1 MNIFEQ
7 ATRRAI
13 RFESAKGDL
22 SVEQLW
28 DLPLQS
34 RNQFDL
40 DTVAKTVNRQLNAVT
55 EESFVSVREN
65 PAKETLSLK
74 LEIVKHIISVKLQEA
89 EEARNRANK
98 ASEKEKL
105 LRLLDEK
112 QNVLLINNADCAYL
126 KCTKTSIGENILY
139 ATRNYEFVQNAGKA
153 IREKKKLSFDLAL
166 DRRII
171 ETVFT
176 YAGEESGF
184 SAALIITM
192 SDVTEG
198 RNAVKVR
205 REFFS
210 NASHE
215 LKTPITSIKGSA

>member
-74 LEIVKHIISVKLQEA
+74 LELVKHIISVKLQEA

-112 QNVLLINNADCAYL
+112 QNEALRSLTPEEIQERL
-126 KCTKTSIGENILY
+126 K
-139 ATRNYEFVQNAGKA
+139 A
-153 IREKKKLSFDLAL
+153 LA
-166 DRRII
+166 
-171 ETVFT
+171 
-176 YAGEESGF
+176 
-184 SAALIITM
+184 
-192 SDVTEG
+192 
-198 RNAVKVR
+198 
-205 REFFS
+205 
-210 NASHE
+210 
-215 LKTPITSIKGSA
+215 

>member
-74 LEIVKHIISVKLQEA
+74 MELVKHIISVKLQEA

-112 QNVLLINNADCAYL
+112 QNEALRALTPEEIQERL
-126 KCTKTSIGENILY
+126 K
-139 ATRNYEFVQNAGKA
+139 A
-153 IREKKKLSFDLAL
+153 LA
-166 DRRII
+166 
-171 ETVFT
+171 
-176 YAGEESGF
+176 
-184 SAALIITM
+184 
-192 SDVTEG
+192 
-198 RNAVKVR
+198 
-205 REFFS
+205 
-210 NASHE
+210 
-215 LKTPITSIKGSA
+215 

>member
-74 LEIVKHIISVKLQEA
+74 LELVKHIISVKLQEA

-112 QNVLLINNADCAYL
+112 QNEALRALTPEEIQERL
-126 KCTKTSIGENILY
+126 K
-139 ATRNYEFVQNAGKA
+139 A
-153 IREKKKLSFDLAL
+153 LA
-166 DRRII
+166 
-171 ETVFT
+171 
-176 YAGEESGF
+176 
-184 SAALIITM
+184 
-192 SDVTEG
+192 
-198 RNAVKVR
+198 
-205 REFFS
+205 
-210 NASHE
+210 
-215 LKTPITSIKGSA
+215 

>member
-40 DTVAKTVNRQLNAVT
+40 DTIAKTVNRQLNAVT

-65 PAKETLSLK
+65 PAKEILSLK

-112 QNVLLINNADCAYL
+112 QNEALRALTPEEIQERL
-126 KCTKTSIGENILY
+126 K
-139 ATRNYEFVQNAGKA
+139 A
-153 IREKKKLSFDLAL
+153 LA
-166 DRRII
+166 
-171 ETVFT
+171 
-176 YAGEESGF
+176 
-184 SAALIITM
+184 
-192 SDVTEG
+192 
-198 RNAVKVR
+198 
-205 REFFS
+205 
-210 NASHE
+210 
-215 LKTPITSIKGSA
+215 

>member
-13 RFESAKGDL
+13 RFESTKGDL

-40 DTVAKTVNRQLNAVT
+40 DTVAKTVNRQLNDVT

-74 LEIVKHIISVKLQEA
+74 LELVKHIISVKLQEA
-89 EEARNRANK
+89 EEARNRANR

-112 QNVLLINNADCAYL
+112 QNEALRALTPEEIQERL
-126 KCTKTSIGENILY
+126 K
-139 ATRNYEFVQNAGKA
+139 A
-153 IREKKKLSFDLAL
+153 LA
-166 DRRII
+166 
-171 ETVFT
+171 
-176 YAGEESGF
+176 
-184 SAALIITM
+184 
-192 SDVTEG
+192 
-198 RNAVKVR
+198 
-205 REFFS
+205 
-210 NASHE
+210 
-215 LKTPITSIKGSA
+215 

>member
-13 RFESAKGDL
+13 RFESVKGDL

-40 DTVAKTVNRQLNAVT
+40 DTIAKTVNRQLNDVT

-74 LEIVKHIISVKLQEA
+74 LELVKHIISVKLQEA

-112 QNVLLINNADCAYL
+112 QNEALRALTPEEIQERL
-126 KCTKTSIGENILY
+126 K
-139 ATRNYEFVQNAGKA
+139 A
-153 IREKKKLSFDLAL
+153 LA
-166 DRRII
+166 
-171 ETVFT
+171 
-176 YAGEESGF
+176 
-184 SAALIITM
+184 
-192 SDVTEG
+192 
-198 RNAVKVR
+198 
-205 REFFS
+205 
-210 NASHE
+210 
-215 LKTPITSIKGSA
+215 

>member
-13 RFESAKGDL
+13 RFESTKGDL

-40 DTVAKTVNRQLNAVT
+40 DTVAKTVNRQLNDVT

-74 LEIVKHIISVKLQEA
+74 LELVKHIISVKLQEA
-89 EEARNRANK
+89 EEARNRANR

-112 QNVLLINNADCAYL
+112 QNEALRALTPEEIQERL
-126 KCTKTSIGENILY
+126 K
-139 ATRNYEFVQNAGKA
+139 
-153 IREKKKLSFDLAL
+153 AL
-166 DRRII
+166 
-171 ETVFT
+171 T
-176 YAGEESGF
+176 
-184 SAALIITM
+184 
-192 SDVTEG
+192 
-198 RNAVKVR
+198 
-205 REFFS
+205 
-210 NASHE
+210 
-215 LKTPITSIKGSA
+215 

>member
-13 RFESAKGDL
+13 RFESVKGDL

-40 DTVAKTVNRQLNAVT
+40 DTVAKTVNRQLNDVT

-112 QNVLLINNADCAYL
+112 QNEALRALTPEEIQERL
-126 KCTKTSIGENILY
+126 K
-139 ATRNYEFVQNAGKA
+139 A
-153 IREKKKLSFDLAL
+153 LA
-166 DRRII
+166 
-171 ETVFT
+171 
-176 YAGEESGF
+176 
-184 SAALIITM
+184 
-192 SDVTEG
+192 
-198 RNAVKVR
+198 
-205 REFFS
+205 
-210 NASHE
+210 
-215 LKTPITSIKGSA
+215 

>member
-13 RFESAKGDL
+13 RFVSAKGDL
-22 SVEQLW
+22 SVDQLW

-112 QNVLLINNADCAYL
+112 QNEALRALTPEEIQERL
-126 KCTKTSIGENILY
+126 K
-139 ATRNYEFVQNAGKA
+139 A
-153 IREKKKLSFDLAL
+153 LA
-166 DRRII
+166 
-171 ETVFT
+171 
-176 YAGEESGF
+176 
-184 SAALIITM
+184 
-192 SDVTEG
+192 
-198 RNAVKVR
+198 
-205 REFFS
+205 
-210 NASHE
+210 
-215 LKTPITSIKGSA
+215 

>member
-13 RFESAKGDL
+13 RFESTKGDL

-74 LEIVKHIISVKLQEA
+74 LELVKHIISVKLQEA

-112 QNVLLINNADCAYL
+112 QNEALRALTPEEIQERL
-126 KCTKTSIGENILY
+126 K
-139 ATRNYEFVQNAGKA
+139 A
-153 IREKKKLSFDLAL
+153 LA
-166 DRRII
+166 
-171 ETVFT
+171 
-176 YAGEESGF
+176 
-184 SAALIITM
+184 
-192 SDVTEG
+192 
-198 RNAVKVR
+198 
-205 REFFS
+205 
-210 NASHE
+210 
-215 LKTPITSIKGSA
+215 

>member
-40 DTVAKTVNRQLNAVT
+40 DTIAKTVNRQLNAVT

-65 PAKETLSLK
+65 PAKEILSLK

-112 QNVLLINNADCAYL
+112 QNEALRALTPEEIQERL
-126 KCTKTSIGENILY
+126 K
-139 ATRNYEFVQNAGKA
+139 
-153 IREKKKLSFDLAL
+153 AL
-166 DRRII
+166 
-171 ETVFT
+171 E
-176 YAGEESGF
+176 
-184 SAALIITM
+184 
-192 SDVTEG
+192 
-198 RNAVKVR
+198 
-205 REFFS
+205 
-210 NASHE
+210 
-215 LKTPITSIKGSA
+215 

>member
-40 DTVAKTVNRQLNAVT
+40 DTVAKMVNRQLNAVT

-89 EEARNRANK
+89 EEARNRATK

-112 QNVLLINNADCAYL
+112 QNEALRALTPEEIQERL
-126 KCTKTSIGENILY
+126 K
-139 ATRNYEFVQNAGKA
+139 A
-153 IREKKKLSFDLAL
+153 LA
-166 DRRII
+166 
-171 ETVFT
+171 
-176 YAGEESGF
+176 
-184 SAALIITM
+184 
-192 SDVTEG
+192 
-198 RNAVKVR
+198 
-205 REFFS
+205 
-210 NASHE
+210 
-215 LKTPITSIKGSA
+215 

>member
-13 RFESAKGDL
+13 RFESVKGDL

-112 QNVLLINNADCAYL
+112 QNEALRALTPEEIQERL
-126 KCTKTSIGENILY
+126 K
-139 ATRNYEFVQNAGKA
+139 
-153 IREKKKLSFDLAL
+153 AL
-166 DRRII
+166 
-171 ETVFT
+171 E
-176 YAGEESGF
+176 
-184 SAALIITM
+184 
-192 SDVTEG
+192 
-198 RNAVKVR
+198 
-205 REFFS
+205 
-210 NASHE
+210 
-215 LKTPITSIKGSA
+215 

>member
-40 DTVAKTVNRQLNAVT
+40 DTVAKMVNRQLNAVT

-74 LEIVKHIISVKLQEA
+74 LELVKHIISVKLQEA

-112 QNVLLINNADCAYL
+112 QNEALRALTPEEIQERL
-126 KCTKTSIGENILY
+126 K
-139 ATRNYEFVQNAGKA
+139 A
-153 IREKKKLSFDLAL
+153 LA
-166 DRRII
+166 
-171 ETVFT
+171 
-176 YAGEESGF
+176 
-184 SAALIITM
+184 
-192 SDVTEG
+192 
-198 RNAVKVR
+198 
-205 REFFS
+205 
-210 NASHE
+210 
-215 LKTPITSIKGSA
+215 

>member
-40 DTVAKTVNRQLNAVT
+40 DTIAKAVNRQLNVVT

-112 QNVLLINNADCAYL
+112 QNEALRALTPEEIQERL
-126 KCTKTSIGENILY
+126 K
-139 ATRNYEFVQNAGKA
+139 A
-153 IREKKKLSFDLAL
+153 LA
-166 DRRII
+166 
-171 ETVFT
+171 
-176 YAGEESGF
+176 
-184 SAALIITM
+184 
-192 SDVTEG
+192 
-198 RNAVKVR
+198 
-205 REFFS
+205 
-210 NASHE
+210 
-215 LKTPITSIKGSA
+215 

>member
-7 ATRRAI
+7 AARRAI

-98 ASEKEKL
+98 ATEKEKL

-112 QNVLLINNADCAYL
+112 QNEALRALTPEEIQERL
-126 KCTKTSIGENILY
+126 K
-139 ATRNYEFVQNAGKA
+139 A
-153 IREKKKLSFDLAL
+153 LA
-166 DRRII
+166 
-171 ETVFT
+171 
-176 YAGEESGF
+176 
-184 SAALIITM
+184 
-192 SDVTEG
+192 
-198 RNAVKVR
+198 
-205 REFFS
+205 
-210 NASHE
+210 
-215 LKTPITSIKGSA
+215 

>member
-40 DTVAKTVNRQLNAVT
+40 DTVAKAVNRQLNAVT

-74 LEIVKHIISVKLQEA
+74 LELVKHIISVKLQEA

-112 QNVLLINNADCAYL
+112 QNEALRALTPEEIQERL
-126 KCTKTSIGENILY
+126 K
-139 ATRNYEFVQNAGKA
+139 A
-153 IREKKKLSFDLAL
+153 LA
-166 DRRII
+166 
-171 ETVFT
+171 
-176 YAGEESGF
+176 
-184 SAALIITM
+184 
-192 SDVTEG
+192 
-198 RNAVKVR
+198 
-205 REFFS
+205 
-210 NASHE
+210 
-215 LKTPITSIKGSA
+215 

>member
-55 EESFVSVREN
+55 EESFVSIREN
-65 PAKETLSLK
+65 PAKETLSHK

-112 QNVLLINNADCAYL
+112 QNDALRALTPEEIQERL
-126 KCTKTSIGENILY
+126 K
-139 ATRNYEFVQNAGKA
+139 A
-153 IREKKKLSFDLAL
+153 LA
-166 DRRII
+166 
-171 ETVFT
+171 
-176 YAGEESGF
+176 
-184 SAALIITM
+184 
-192 SDVTEG
+192 
-198 RNAVKVR
+198 
-205 REFFS
+205 
-210 NASHE
+210 
-215 LKTPITSIKGSA
+215 

>member
-65 PAKETLSLK
+65 PAKEILSLK

-89 EEARNRANK
+89 EDARNRANK

-112 QNVLLINNADCAYL
+112 QNEALRALTPEEIQERL
-126 KCTKTSIGENILY
+126 K
-139 ATRNYEFVQNAGKA
+139 A
-153 IREKKKLSFDLAL
+153 LA
-166 DRRII
+166 
-171 ETVFT
+171 
-176 YAGEESGF
+176 
-184 SAALIITM
+184 
-192 SDVTEG
+192 
-198 RNAVKVR
+198 
-205 REFFS
+205 
-210 NASHE
+210 
-215 LKTPITSIKGSA
+215 

>member
-112 QNVLLINNADCAYL
+112 QNEALRALTPEEIQERLNA
-126 KCTKTSIGENILY
+126 
-139 ATRNYEFVQNAGKA
+139 
-153 IREKKKLSFDLAL
+153 LA
-166 DRRII
+166 
-171 ETVFT
+171 
-176 YAGEESGF
+176 
-184 SAALIITM
+184 
-192 SDVTEG
+192 
-198 RNAVKVR
+198 
-205 REFFS
+205 
-210 NASHE
+210 
-215 LKTPITSIKGSA
+215 

>member
-89 EEARNRANK
+89 DQRAGGDCRWAARDRPVHGDAGSGRA
-98 ASEKEKL
+98 A
-105 LRLLDEK
+105 
-112 QNVLLINNADCAYL
+112 
-126 KCTKTSIGENILY
+126 
-139 ATRNYEFVQNAGKA
+139 
-153 IREKKKLSFDLAL
+153 
-166 DRRII
+166 
-171 ETVFT
+171 
-176 YAGEESGF
+176 
-184 SAALIITM
+184 
-192 SDVTEG
+192 
-198 RNAVKVR
+198 
-205 REFFS
+205 
-210 NASHE
+210 
-215 LKTPITSIKGSA
+215 GSASARGVDAAGSPRW

>member
-40 DTVAKTVNRQLNAVT
+40 DTVAKTVNRQLTAVT

-65 PAKETLSLK
+65 PAKETLTLK
-74 LEIVKHIISVKLQEA
+74 LEIIKHIISVKLQEA
-89 EEARNRANK
+89 EDARNRANK

-112 QNVLLINNADCAYL
+112 QNEALRALTPEEIQERL
-126 KCTKTSIGENILY
+126 K
-139 ATRNYEFVQNAGKA
+139 A
-153 IREKKKLSFDLAL
+153 LA
-166 DRRII
+166 
-171 ETVFT
+171 
-176 YAGEESGF
+176 
-184 SAALIITM
+184 
-192 SDVTEG
+192 
-198 RNAVKVR
+198 
-205 REFFS
+205 
-210 NASHE
+210 
-215 LKTPITSIKGSA
+215 

>member
-40 DTVAKTVNRQLNAVT
+40 DTIAKTVNRQLNAVT

-65 PAKETLSLK
+65 PAKEILSLK

-112 QNVLLINNADCAYL
+112 QNEALRALTPEEIQERL
-126 KCTKTSIGENILY
+126 K
-139 ATRNYEFVQNAGKA
+139 
-153 IREKKKLSFDLAL
+153 AL
-166 DRRII
+166 
-171 ETVFT
+171 V
-176 YAGEESGF
+176 
-184 SAALIITM
+184 
-192 SDVTEG
+192 
-198 RNAVKVR
+198 
-205 REFFS
+205 
-210 NASHE
+210 
-215 LKTPITSIKGSA
+215 

>member
-13 RFESAKGDL
+13 RFESPKGDL

-112 QNVLLINNADCAYL
+112 QNEALRALTPEEIQERL
-126 KCTKTSIGENILY
+126 K
-139 ATRNYEFVQNAGKA
+139 A
-153 IREKKKLSFDLAL
+153 LA
-166 DRRII
+166 
-171 ETVFT
+171 
-176 YAGEESGF
+176 
-184 SAALIITM
+184 
-192 SDVTEG
+192 
-198 RNAVKVR
+198 
-205 REFFS
+205 
-210 NASHE
+210 
-215 LKTPITSIKGSA
+215 

>member
-13 RFESAKGDL
+13 RFESVKGDL

-74 LEIVKHIISVKLQEA
+74 LEIVKHIIAVKLQEA

-112 QNVLLINNADCAYL
+112 QNEALRALTPEEIQERL
-126 KCTKTSIGENILY
+126 K
-139 ATRNYEFVQNAGKA
+139 
-153 IREKKKLSFDLAL
+153 AL
-166 DRRII
+166 
-171 ETVFT
+171 E
-176 YAGEESGF
+176 
-184 SAALIITM
+184 
-192 SDVTEG
+192 
-198 RNAVKVR
+198 
-205 REFFS
+205 
-210 NASHE
+210 
-215 LKTPITSIKGSA
+215 

>member
-112 QNVLLINNADCAYL
+112 QNEALRALTPEEIQERL
-126 KCTKTSIGENILY
+126 K
-139 ATRNYEFVQNAGKA
+139 
-153 IREKKKLSFDLAL
+153 AL
-166 DRRII
+166 
-171 ETVFT
+171 V
-176 YAGEESGF
+176 
-184 SAALIITM
+184 
-192 SDVTEG
+192 
-198 RNAVKVR
+198 
-205 REFFS
+205 
-210 NASHE
+210 
-215 LKTPITSIKGSA
+215 

>member
-40 DTVAKTVNRQLNAVT
+40 DTVAKTVNRQLNDVT

-74 LEIVKHIISVKLQEA
+74 LELVKHIISVKLQEA

-112 QNVLLINNADCAYL
+112 QNEALRALTPEEIQERL
-126 KCTKTSIGENILY
+126 K
-139 ATRNYEFVQNAGKA
+139 
-153 IREKKKLSFDLAL
+153 AL
-166 DRRII
+166 
-171 ETVFT
+171 T
-176 YAGEESGF
+176 
-184 SAALIITM
+184 
-192 SDVTEG
+192 
-198 RNAVKVR
+198 
-205 REFFS
+205 
-210 NASHE
+210 
-215 LKTPITSIKGSA
+215 

>member
-13 RFESAKGDL
+13 RFESANGDL

-28 DLPLQS
+28 ELPLQS

-112 QNVLLINNADCAYL
+112 QNEALRALTPEEIQERL
-126 KCTKTSIGENILY
+126 K
-139 ATRNYEFVQNAGKA
+139 A
-153 IREKKKLSFDLAL
+153 LA
-166 DRRII
+166 
-171 ETVFT
+171 
-176 YAGEESGF
+176 
-184 SAALIITM
+184 
-192 SDVTEG
+192 
-198 RNAVKVR
+198 
-205 REFFS
+205 
-210 NASHE
+210 
-215 LKTPITSIKGSA
+215 

>member
-40 DTVAKTVNRQLNAVT
+40 DTIAKTVNRQLNAVT

-74 LEIVKHIISVKLQEA
+74 LELVKHTISVKLQEA

-112 QNVLLINNADCAYL
+112 QNEALRALTPEEIQERL
-126 KCTKTSIGENILY
+126 K
-139 ATRNYEFVQNAGKA
+139 A
-153 IREKKKLSFDLAL
+153 LA
-166 DRRII
+166 
-171 ETVFT
+171 
-176 YAGEESGF
+176 
-184 SAALIITM
+184 
-192 SDVTEG
+192 
-198 RNAVKVR
+198 
-205 REFFS
+205 
-210 NASHE
+210 
-215 LKTPITSIKGSA
+215 

>member
-13 RFESAKGDL
+13 RFESVKGDL

-112 QNVLLINNADCAYL
+112 QNEALRALTPEEIQERL
-126 KCTKTSIGENILY
+126 K
-139 ATRNYEFVQNAGKA
+139 A
-153 IREKKKLSFDLAL
+153 LA
-166 DRRII
+166 
-171 ETVFT
+171 
-176 YAGEESGF
+176 
-184 SAALIITM
+184 
-192 SDVTEG
+192 
-198 RNAVKVR
+198 
-205 REFFS
+205 
-210 NASHE
+210 
-215 LKTPITSIKGSA
+215 

>member
-74 LEIVKHIISVKLQEA
+74 LELVKHIISVKLQEA

-98 ASEKEKL
+98 ATEKEKL

-112 QNVLLINNADCAYL
+112 QNEALRALTPEEIQERL
-126 KCTKTSIGENILY
+126 K
-139 ATRNYEFVQNAGKA
+139 A
-153 IREKKKLSFDLAL
+153 LA
-166 DRRII
+166 
-171 ETVFT
+171 
-176 YAGEESGF
+176 
-184 SAALIITM
+184 
-192 SDVTEG
+192 
-198 RNAVKVR
+198 
-205 REFFS
+205 
-210 NASHE
+210 
-215 LKTPITSIKGSA
+215 

>member
-74 LEIVKHIISVKLQEA
+74 LELVKHIISVKLQEA

-112 QNVLLINNADCAYL
+112 QNEALRALTPEELQERL
-126 KCTKTSIGENILY
+126 K
-139 ATRNYEFVQNAGKA
+139 A
-153 IREKKKLSFDLAL
+153 LA
-166 DRRII
+166 
-171 ETVFT
+171 
-176 YAGEESGF
+176 
-184 SAALIITM
+184 
-192 SDVTEG
+192 
-198 RNAVKVR
+198 
-205 REFFS
+205 
-210 NASHE
+210 
-215 LKTPITSIKGSA
+215 

>member
-13 RFESAKGDL
+13 RFESTKGDL

-40 DTVAKTVNRQLNAVT
+40 DTIAKTVNRQLNDVT

-74 LEIVKHIISVKLQEA
+74 LELVKHIISVKLQEA

-112 QNVLLINNADCAYL
+112 QNEALRALTPEEIQERL
-126 KCTKTSIGENILY
+126 K
-139 ATRNYEFVQNAGKA
+139 
-153 IREKKKLSFDLAL
+153 AL
-166 DRRII
+166 
-171 ETVFT
+171 E
-176 YAGEESGF
+176 
-184 SAALIITM
+184 
-192 SDVTEG
+192 
-198 RNAVKVR
+198 
-205 REFFS
+205 
-210 NASHE
+210 
-215 LKTPITSIKGSA
+215 

>member
-40 DTVAKTVNRQLNAVT
+40 DTVAKTVNRQLNDVT

-74 LEIVKHIISVKLQEA
+74 LELVKHIISVKLQEA

-112 QNVLLINNADCAYL
+112 QNEALRALTPEEIQERL
-126 KCTKTSIGENILY
+126 K
-139 ATRNYEFVQNAGKA
+139 
-153 IREKKKLSFDLAL
+153 AL
-166 DRRII
+166 
-171 ETVFT
+171 V
-176 YAGEESGF
+176 
-184 SAALIITM
+184 
-192 SDVTEG
+192 
-198 RNAVKVR
+198 
-205 REFFS
+205 
-210 NASHE
+210 
-215 LKTPITSIKGSA
+215 

>member
-40 DTVAKTVNRQLNAVT
+40 DTVAKTVNRQLNDVT

-74 LEIVKHIISVKLQEA
+74 LELVKHIISVKLQEA

-112 QNVLLINNADCAYL
+112 QNEALRALTPEEIQELL
-126 KCTKTSIGENILY
+126 
-139 ATRNYEFVQNAGKA
+139 KA
-153 IREKKKLSFDLAL
+153 LA
-166 DRRII
+166 
-171 ETVFT
+171 
-176 YAGEESGF
+176 
-184 SAALIITM
+184 
-192 SDVTEG
+192 
-198 RNAVKVR
+198 
-205 REFFS
+205 
-210 NASHE
+210 
-215 LKTPITSIKGSA
+215 

>member
-40 DTVAKTVNRQLNAVT
+40 DTVAKTVNRQLNDVT

-65 PAKETLSLK
+65 PGKETLSLK
-74 LEIVKHIISVKLQEA
+74 LELVKHIISVKLQEA

-112 QNVLLINNADCAYL
+112 QNEALRALTPEEIQERL
-126 KCTKTSIGENILY
+126 K
-139 ATRNYEFVQNAGKA
+139 A
-153 IREKKKLSFDLAL
+153 LA
-166 DRRII
+166 
-171 ETVFT
+171 
-176 YAGEESGF
+176 
-184 SAALIITM
+184 
-192 SDVTEG
+192 
-198 RNAVKVR
+198 
-205 REFFS
+205 
-210 NASHE
+210 
-215 LKTPITSIKGSA
+215 

>member
-40 DTVAKTVNRQLNAVT
+40 DTVAKTVNRQLNDVT

-112 QNVLLINNADCAYL
+112 QNEALRALTPEEIQERL
-126 KCTKTSIGENILY
+126 K
-139 ATRNYEFVQNAGKA
+139 A
-153 IREKKKLSFDLAL
+153 LA
-166 DRRII
+166 
-171 ETVFT
+171 
-176 YAGEESGF
+176 
-184 SAALIITM
+184 
-192 SDVTEG
+192 
-198 RNAVKVR
+198 
-205 REFFS
+205 
-210 NASHE
+210 
-215 LKTPITSIKGSA
+215 

>member
-40 DTVAKTVNRQLNAVT
+40 DTIAKAVNRQLNAVT

-112 QNVLLINNADCAYL
+112 QNEALRALTPEEIQERL
-126 KCTKTSIGENILY
+126 K
-139 ATRNYEFVQNAGKA
+139 A
-153 IREKKKLSFDLAL
+153 LA
-166 DRRII
+166 
-171 ETVFT
+171 
-176 YAGEESGF
+176 
-184 SAALIITM
+184 
-192 SDVTEG
+192 
-198 RNAVKVR
+198 
-205 REFFS
+205 
-210 NASHE
+210 
-215 LKTPITSIKGSA
+215 